1 MINPGITVIVAV
13 YKAEAYLYRCMESLL
28 GQTFRDFEI
37 LLVDDGSPDCSGRI
51 CDEYAKQDGRIRIF
65 HKEHGGVSSARQCA
79 IDNALGEYTIH
90 VDPDDWVEPEM
101 LEKLYEKAKEED
113 ADMVF
118 CDFYME
124 YENKTVCK
132 HQKPISLAPFKI
144 LSDFII
150 TNRIKHLLG
159 NQLIR
164 LACYRNYRII
174 FPEDMAQ
181 AEDDCV
187 TIQFLCRIKKISY
200 LPKAFY
206 HYDRYSNPNS
216 LTKRK
221 KGKDIII
228 SVWDNLHNHC
238 KDDLYRTSP
247 RIYNAWLTVTAYD
260 YFIKNLLTAS
270 EWQKRYRSKAVN
282 FLRARVSLKIKFFT
296 VLSALGYKDIA
307 YRIYLRLKRITKRD
321 ENSYTFIRK

>member
-1 MINPGITVIVAV
+1 MAEISEKRKNMINPGITVIVAV
-13 YKAEAYLYRCMESLL
+13 YKAEAYLHRCMESLL

-51 CDEYAKQDGRIRIF
+51 CDEYAKQDGRIRVF
-65 HKEHGGVSSARQCA
+65 HKEHGGVSSARQCG

-90 VDPDDWVEPEM
+90 VDPDDWVDPDM

-118 CDFYME
+118 CDFYIE

-132 HQKPISLAPFKI
+132 RQNLSSLTPTKI
-144 LSDFII
+144 LSDF
-150 TNRIKHLLG
+150 TTYRIRLMLT

-187 TIQFLCRIKKISY
+187 TIQLLCRIKKISY

-206 HYDRYSNPNS
+206 HYDQYSNPNS
-216 LTKRK
+216 LTRK
-221 KGKDIII
+221 KRGKDMIV
-228 SVWDNLHNHC
+228 VWDNLHNHC
-238 KDDLYRTSP
+238 KDDLYQTSP

-260 YFIKNLLTAS
+260 YFIVNLLTAS
-270 EWQKRYRSKAVN
+270 EWQERYRSKAVD
-282 FLRARVSLKIKFFT
+282 FLRARVSLKIKCFT

-307 YRIYLRLKRITKRD
+307 YRIYLRLKCLTKLM
-321 ENSYTFIRK
+321 K